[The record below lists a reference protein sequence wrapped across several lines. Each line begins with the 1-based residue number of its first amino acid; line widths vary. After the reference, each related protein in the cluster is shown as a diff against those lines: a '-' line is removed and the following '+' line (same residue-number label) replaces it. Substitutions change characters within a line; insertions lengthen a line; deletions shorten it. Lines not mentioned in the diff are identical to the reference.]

1 MQSRDINIFYVILR
15 ASKDLAERKKISKIC
30 ALRLDVST
38 GYSQLL
44 CLRIETCGFTFFKG
58 VAT

>member
-1 MQSRDINIFYVILR
+1 MEKWECALQPIRSVL
-15 ASKDLAERKKISKIC
+15 ISVMC

-38 GYSQLL
+38 SYSQLL
-44 CLRIETCGFTFFKG
+44 CLRIETCGFAFFKG